1 MEEKY
6 IITLYEKINLTE
18 NIILYKKNKMI
29 RDATIDF
36 FDYFQAATYY
46 DDDKR
51 RISVE
56 MLENPYTI
64 VSDDRYCYDFA
75 TKLSDLKI
83 MYPNCQDEEELYRL
97 YENDISK
104 VFEISYYDP
113 KEDRVKFLSSNED
126 ILKDVEEDSLFNN
139 FFIEYDDDDSL
150 INIQRKDIRKMI
162 NLIEKK
168 KYKLLKEQLID
179 FNDELENVDEYYEE
193 YCDKIF
199 EEEEMK
205 ETSDEDISV
214 DDSLKKLDDLI
225 GLDNIKL
232 EIKRLIKYL
241 EFRDKSKEF
250 LKLEKPNLHMFYT
263 GNPGT
268 GKTTVARI
276 VSEILYKLGYV
287 KNNKFIE
294 ITPKDLIAEYVG
306 QTAVKTAEVL
316 KKNKGGV
323 IFIDE
328 AYVLASSAQQYAQEA
343 LVEIIK
349 ELEKNET
356 VFIFAGYKDEMK
368 KFMQL
373 NPGLT
378 SRIGY
383 YLEYPDYNTEQLYK
397 IFEYKIAKMGFKIDD
412 KLKEKIILNLSGV
425 KDEKH
430 FGNGRYIDKLI
441 NKIILEHAINTDKNM
456 DKKDL
461 VTLGENDFSEDVGK
475 SLIYKTKVKK
485 IGFN

>member
-1 MEEKY
+1 MDEKY
-6 IITLYEKINLTE
+6 IITLYEKINLTD
-18 NIILYKKNKMI
+18 NIILYKKNKI
-29 RDATIDF
+29 IKDATIDF

-46 DDDKR
+46 DEDHRK
-51 RISVE
+51 ISVE

-83 MYPNCQDEEELYRL
+83 MNPNCQDEEELYKL
-97 YENDISK
+97 YEKDISK
-104 VFEISYYDP
+104 VFEISYYDSE
-113 KEDRVKFLSSNED
+113 EDRVKFLSSNEEL
-126 ILKDVEEDSLFNN
+126 LKEVEEDNLFSN
-139 FFIEYDDDDSL
+139 FMVVFDGDDSL
-150 INIQRKDIRKMI
+150 VNIQKNDIKKMI
-162 NLIEKK
+162 KMLEKK

-179 FNDELENVDEYYEE
+179 FNDEIENADEYYEE
-193 YCDKIF
+193 YC
-199 EEEEMK
+199 EEFFKDEINEIK
-205 ETSDEDISV
+205 EEDISV
-214 DDSLKKLDDLI
+214 EDSLKKLDGLI

-232 EIKRLIKYL
+232 EIMRLIKYL
-241 EFRDKSKEF
+241 EFRDKSKDY
-250 LKLEKPNLHMFYT
+250 LKLEKPNLHMLYT

-276 VSEILYKLGYV
+276 VSEILYKLGYA
-287 KNNKFIE
+287 KNNKFVE

-306 QTAVKTAEVL
+306 QTAVKTANL
-316 KKNKGGV
+316 LSKNKGGV

-383 YLEYPDYNTEQLYK
+383 YLEYPDYNTEQLYQ
-397 IFEYKIAKMGFKIDD
+397 IFEYKISLMGFKIDD
-412 KLKEKIILNLSGV
+412 KLKNKIMNNLSSV

-456 DKKDL
+456 NKKDL